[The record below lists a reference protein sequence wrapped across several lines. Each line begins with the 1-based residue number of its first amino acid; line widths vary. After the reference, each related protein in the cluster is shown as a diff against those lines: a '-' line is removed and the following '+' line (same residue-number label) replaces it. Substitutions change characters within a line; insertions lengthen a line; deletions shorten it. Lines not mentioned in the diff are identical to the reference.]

1 MGKEQITTLKDEF
14 EKAAGESG
22 SLTLDQFQQ
31 VMSSLKLDHLP
42 VDRIFEMF
50 DTDGNGDLDY
60 KEFLLG
66 ISKFNLTGDDALKFC
81 FEVMDEDKS
90 GTLTKE
96 ELTKVLVQLYE
107 AKEEEDQEEANEE
120 DSMILEEMPPR
131 EKEKEEGEEEEEEE
145 EEDVTNTNTSNTT
158 TQSNSANLH
167 FFADS
172 NNFSTNNI
180 FDGNHSVSIKSPTN
194 GREMDPDMYELL
206 ETISTLFEDL
216 DVNNDNVIT
225 LEEFVEGCKRHP
237 DVMALFF
244 NAQNAP
250 APDSLLNTSFRA
262 STGKLL
268 GEK

>member
-22 SLTLDQFQQ
+22 SLTLDQFKQ
-31 VMSSLKLDHLP
+31 VMTSLQLDHLP

-66 ISKFNLTGDDALKFC
+66 ISKFNFTGDDALKFC

-145 EEDVTNTNTSNTT
+145 E
-158 TQSNSANLH
+158 
-167 FFADS
+167 
-172 NNFSTNNI
+172 
-180 FDGNHSVSIKSPTN
+180 K
-194 GREMDPDMYELL
+194 
-206 ETISTLFEDL
+206 
-216 DVNNDNVIT
+216 
-225 LEEFVEGCKRHP
+225 K
-237 DVMALFF
+237 
-244 NAQNAP
+244 
-250 APDSLLNTSFRA
+250 
-262 STGKLL
+262 K
-268 GEK
+268 KKKKK